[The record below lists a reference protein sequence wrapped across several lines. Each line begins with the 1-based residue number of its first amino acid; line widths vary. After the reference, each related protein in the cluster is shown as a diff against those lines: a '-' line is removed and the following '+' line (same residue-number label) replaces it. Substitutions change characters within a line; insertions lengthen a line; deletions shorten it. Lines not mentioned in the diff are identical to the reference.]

1 MAISNT
7 SFAER
12 LQRLDQRKDLHET
25 RLVFHVGN
33 QEVDAGA
40 RAPRKRI
47 TRSREIA
54 GNFAYLMSIVGAFA
68 LGAIALVVGLFVRN
82 TLAPMGADAEFD
94 LGYLA
99 LSGVISLVIAFV
111 LAEMF
116 RITKGV
122 HKTAQTI
129 GIFIAISLIHNLAW
143 WFPVTSTILFG
154 EGWVQMQLLNTEPD
168 TFKFRELVIALPT
181 RQN

>member
-12 LQRLDQRKDLHET
+12 LQRIDQRKDLRET
-25 RLVFHVGN
+25 RLMLHVGN

-47 TRSREIA
+47 TRSRELL
-54 GNFAYLMSIVGAFA
+54 GNLGYVLSFVGAFC
-68 LGAIALVVGLFVRN
+68 LGVIALPIGLFVRN

-116 RITKGV
+116 RITKGL

-129 GIFIAISLIHNLAW
+129 GIFLAISLIHNLAW
-143 WFPVTSTILFG
+143 WFPITSTILFG
-154 EGWVQMQLLNTEPD
+154 EGWVQMQIYNTEPN
-168 TFKFRELVIALPT
+168 TLKFRELEIPLVAPEK
-181 RQN
+181 